1 MRNDSRFVSYAGITV
16 RRKLLI
22 RAVLPAALLFIVLG
36 ALAWREMRPES
47 LRQRAAAAL
56 TKHLNLDTTI
66 DHVAVSFFP
75 RPHVSGA
82 GLVMRVPDRSDLPP
96 FISIERFEVDIG
108 LFSILRKHVGTVH
121 VDGLRITVPPKDARR
136 GLLPGKSTTPAH
148 EATDRSTDV
157 FVDELISHDAQLEFV
172 KSSPDKAPLV
182 FKIHKLTLYD
192 IGFGREIPFD
202 ATVTNP
208 IPLGLVETRGR
219 FGPWRRDDPTETR
232 LSGDY
237 TFSNADL
244 STINGIGGI
253 LSSIGSYEGH
263 LTEISARGTTETPDF
278 SLDLGGNPVPLKTS
292 FEAKVNGTNGSTE
305 LVRVDARIGET
316 PIQTSGAITNRA
328 GPGGH
333 DINLKIRIDDGR
345 IEDILALAIDS
356 AEPMLTGDLS
366 LESTFAIPPGDG
378 RVPRRLQMTGRFGLA
393 SARFSDSDVQ
403 KKLRELSRRS
413 QGKDKD
419 DPIGRVMTDLR
430 GRFTA
435 RNGSLRLS
443 DLNFRVPGA
452 TVRLN
457 GVYALESGAIDF
469 RGELRTQ
476 ATMSQAVGG
485 FKSIFLKPFDFI
497 LRKDGAGA
505 VVPIRIT
512 GTQKAPKMSVE
523 VGRIFKGR

>member
-1 MRNDSRFVSYAGITV
+1 ML
-16 RRKLLI
+16 RKLLLWLF
-22 RAVLPAALLFIVLG
+22 LPTVALLTVV
-36 ALAWREMRPES
+36 AVLAWREMRPEA
-47 LRQRAAAAL
+47 LRQRAVAAL

-66 DHVAVSFFP
+66 DHVAVSFYP

-82 GLVMRVPDRSDLPP
+82 GLVMRVPGRDDLPP
-96 FISIERFEVDIG
+96 FIKIEKFEVDVG

-136 GLLPGKSTTPAH
+136 GLMPGSSSPSPAGA
-148 EATDRSTDV
+148 EEPTDRSTDV
-157 FVDELISHDAQLEFV
+157 IVDELISHDAQLEFV
-172 KSSPDKAPLV
+172 KSSPHKAPLV
-182 FKIHKLTLYD
+182 FKIHKLALHD
-192 IGFGREIPFD
+192 IGFGREIPFE
-202 ATVTNP
+202 ATLTNP
-208 IPLGLVETRGR
+208 VPRGLVETRGK

-232 LSGDY
+232 LSGEY

-253 LSSIGSYEGH
+253 LSSIGTYEGH

-278 SLDLGGNPVPLKTS
+278 SLDLGGKPVPLTTS

-305 LVRVDARIGET
+305 LVRVDALMRETRIR
-316 PIQTSGAITNRA
+316 TSGAITNQA
-328 GPGGH
+328 GPGRH
-333 DINLKIRIDDGR
+333 DINLTVRIDDGR

-356 AEPMLTGDLS
+356 AEPLLTGDLS
-366 LESTFAIPPGDG
+366 LESTFALPPGEG
-378 RVPRRLQMTGRFGLA
+378 RVPKRLQMSGRFGLTA
-393 SARFSDSDVQ
+393 ARFSDGDVQ
-403 KKLRELSRRS
+403 KKLHELSRRS
-413 QGKDKD
+413 QGKGKD
-419 DPIGRVMTDLR
+419 DPIGRVMTNLR
-430 GRFTA
+430 GRFDA
-435 RNGSLRLS
+435 RNGQLRLT

-452 TVRLN
+452 AVRLN

-505 VVPIRIT
+505 VVPIKIT

-523 VGRIFKGR
+523 VGRIFGK